1 MLHRV
6 GRAFAAIA
14 PMGFMRV
21 FNNPR
26 VPTNRLIV
34 EFYLRNFG
42 KTPAIIESY
51 QADLIHPDSDD
62 VKFPNSDIPQIVR
75 KPILGGGDHTDRLK
89 AEIRDFSGEE
99 WASVVAGQTHLY
111 FKGHFIYAEIW
122 GSKWVFSFDWEYGP
136 TQGRLMP
143 DHRARKKI
151 ELGRTGPSQPTGLT

>member
-6 GRAFAAIA
+6 GRAFATIA

-111 FKGHFIYAEIW
+111 FNGHFLSMRRYGAAS
-122 GSKWVFSFDWEYGP
+122 GSSPLIGNTAPPKAG
-136 TQGRLMP
+136 
-143 DHRARKKI
+143 
-151 ELGRTGPSQPTGLT
+151 